1 MNRTDESANDIQTCR
16 IHCVHSDIVDSVRE
30 KMGPKEDLH
39 GLTDLF
45 KALSDYT
52 RVHILN
58 ALSVSE
64 MCVCD
69 LAELLSMTP
78 SAVSHQLRVLRAAKI
93 VKFRKQ
99 GKMVFYSLD
108 DDHVRRLLK
117 EGLTHIGECR

>member
-1 MNRTDESANDIQTCR
+1 MDTTENGRDDIETCR
-16 IHCVHSDIVDSVRE
+16 THCVHSEVVAAVRE
-30 KMGPKEDLH
+30 KMGPKDDLY
-39 GLTDLF
+39 GLADLF

-108 DDHVRRLLK
+108 DDHVRSLLG
-117 EGLTHIGECR
+117 EGLRHISECR